1 MTRSLRELAA
11 KLPGGEQS
19 LVNVTFSDRS
29 FVVADLQRVPGTA
42 NYDAVQFAP
51 KLNMLGGG
59 RAVLLLTY
67 FRMTTSRSYDYK
79 EVVSLGFSGC
89 VK

>member
-1 MTRSLRELAA
+1 MTFTGPA
-11 KLPGGEQS
+11 
-19 LVNVTFSDRS
+19 S
-29 FVVADLQRVPGTA
+29 FVVADLQKVAGTA
-42 NYDAVQFAP
+42 NYDAGQFAP
-51 KLNMLGGG
+51 KLNLLGGG

-67 FRMTTSRSYDYK
+67 FRMTSGQAYDYK